1 MKLCPFESVKIMS
14 LWTCTILVI
23 KYWSPCIVYLTWRF
37 TIMFISPVDWG
48 GWVPP
53 RPDIPCPGGAA
64 SLTVRPCPGRPPPTA
79 HPAAQMYSYTRPQW
93 RALDCPPSTDHHLS
107 TQRSVNLKNIVL
119 NYQHILQIIE
129 GGGNNIGYSFFPFSL
144 FWSNMKETWGLQYPL
159 PFLITIKN
167 TKIYPISLKRMSIIF
182 DIWFLYQYTLLIII
196 PYFLKGGGREK
207 KKLCIPIKKNNFW
220 NPNTTAV

>member
-1 MKLCPFESVKIMS
+1 MKLSPCK
-14 LWTCTILVI
+14 ILVI
-23 KYWSPCIVYLTWRF
+23 KYWLLCIKWFHCISHWRF

-64 SLTVRPCPGRPPPTA
+64 SLTVRPCPDRPPPTA

-119 NYQHILQIIE
+119 NYQLILQIIE
-129 GGGNNIGYSFFPFSL
+129 GGGGMGNNLPLL
-144 FWSNMKETWGLQYPL
+144 F
-159 PFLITIKN
+159 
-167 TKIYPISLKRMSIIF
+167 
-182 DIWFLYQYTLLIII
+182 
-196 PYFLKGGGREK
+196 FLKKYERN
-207 KKLCIPIKKNNFW
+207 LR
-220 NPNTTAV
+220 TAVPSLLSNHNKKYKDLPYNT